1 MDIVPTDRQPCAVE
15 CRFHVGDRE
24 LAEVKNACRQH
35 SVGSRLNRTREIVDD
50 PRPTAR
56 NQGNVDVASDELD
69 EFGVESL
76 GCPVRVHRIQQDL
89 TCTAL
94 RRLVGPCDRV
104 HSRATPTTVG
114 GHLESTRGRDVA
126 DTSPRI
132 NTENNALRTKALACL
147 GDERRIG
154 DRGRIDADLVRP
166 CPQETIEV
174 LDRSDTTTDSERNED
189 ALCGALNNVVRR
201 FPARL

>member
-1 MDIVPTDRQPCAVE
+1 MPTDRQPCAIE

-24 LAEVKNACRQH
+24 MAEVKNAGRQH
-35 SVGSRLNRTREIVDD
+35 SVGSRLHRTREIVDD

-76 GCPVRVHRIQQDL
+76 SCPVRVHRIQQDL

-104 HSRATPTTVG
+104 HSCSTPTTVG
-114 GHLESTRGRDVA
+114 SHLKSTRGRDVA

-132 NTENNALRTKALACL
+132 PTMGGAITTI
-147 GDERRIG
+147 GWRRWK
-154 DRGRIDADLVRP
+154 R
-166 CPQETIEV
+166 
-174 LDRSDTTTDSERNED
+174 
-189 ALCGALNNVVRR
+189 
-201 FPARL
+201 